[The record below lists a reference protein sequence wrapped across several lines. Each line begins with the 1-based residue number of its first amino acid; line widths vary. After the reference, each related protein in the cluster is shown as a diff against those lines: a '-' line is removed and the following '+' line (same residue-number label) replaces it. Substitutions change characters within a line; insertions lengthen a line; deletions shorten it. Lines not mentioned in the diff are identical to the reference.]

1 MLIEIKRHHTNDL
14 YSEGRFYINDM
25 LTTHTVEATDCMLP
39 AGIYQLRIV
48 KKSAR
53 KQYIGIFDTVS
64 KGFNVPKSFNPE
76 TPETSETLKPTGWS
90 IGIGLSWIGSK
101 KNRIIAIGQ
110 PFFPGA
116 VNRAAPIFER
126 ITDRLM
132 KCEARGESIQLI
144 ISDDQCIPCKPI
156 RYWTEPANHGC
167 PPSNRRVER
176 IDDRT
181 YDIYDG
187 DVFLRTVII
196 PEKETLA

>member
-53 KQYIGIFDTVS
+53 KQSLVIFLDDH
-64 KGFNVPKSFNPE
+64 
-76 TPETSETLKPTGWS
+76 PTDWS